1 MSDTLTYQQT
11 GTAARG
17 QTHALFAQ
25 TMGYVAPRPPCSPWG
40 PGQVTT

>member
-17 QTHALFAQ
+17 QAHALFAQ
-25 TMGYVAPRPPCSPWG
+25 TMGPTSLPRRCWPRRSSW
-40 PGQVTT
+40 TS